1 MFALPLHPAIVHI
14 PLGIAAVVPLV
25 MIVLTVALVRR
36 KATRQSFLLAALLQ
50 AIVVGGGLVALSTGE
65 AEEERV
71 ESVVSERAIERHE
84 ELAKVFVAASG
95 MTLALALLA
104 GVAPERW
111 TRRLAVAG
119 TVASIGALG
128 VGVAVGHAGGEL
140 VYRHGAATAYAAGV
154 RDGSSPSRAPEPSR

>member
-14 PLGIAAVVPLV
+14 PLGVAVVVPLL

-36 KATRQSFLLAALLQ
+36 KASRRSFLLVALLQ

-65 AEEERV
+65 AEEDRV
-71 ESVVSERAIERHE
+71 EAVVAEPAIERHE
-84 ELAKVFVAASG
+84 ELANVFVAATG
-95 MTLALALLA
+95 VTLALALLA

-140 VYRHGAATAYAAGV
+140 VYRHGAATAYAG
-154 RDGSSPSRAPEPSR
+154 GPAPAAAPAHDDD